1 MNKSQHIEFK
11 THQRSSE
18 TLGGQVWDML
28 VGLYLSLQIN
38 SITSAANY
46 GFIFA
51 NSLCNK
57 EMEQGLARNN
67 RYSRER

>member
-18 TLGGQVWDML
+18 TLAEQVWGML

-38 SITSAANY
+38 SITPAASY

-51 NSLCNK
+51 NSICDEETK
-57 EMEQGLARNN
+57 QGLARNN

>member
-38 SITSAANY
+38 SITPAASY

-51 NSLCNK
+51 NSICDEEAK
-57 EMEQGLARNN
+57 QGLARNN